1 MTTTQLQRVAW
12 LRTPSARHDRVC
24 LSTCP
29 ARASLHLP
37 PPDSSA
43 IRSVRT
49 LPDRQTDRQT
59 DTWTDGRTDGRIS
72 TGRHCY
78 CVGLHVRAHGSAR
91 CRLHGDNGDDRS
103 HSENQSGRRHYFRPL
118 GRFKTKISERPKK
131 TNTIPP

>member
-1 MTTTQLQRVAW
+1 MTTTQLQRLTW

-37 PPDSSA
+37 PA
-43 IRSVRT
+43 RLIRDQVCPHST
-49 LPDRQTDRQT
+49 RQTDRQT
-59 DTWTDGRTDGRIS
+59 HGQTDRRTDGS
-72 TGRHCY
+72 LL
-78 CVGLHVRAHGSAR
+78 VGIATAYMCLHGSAR